1 MNAAELNTYPAIS
14 CQRGASAYYFDSINQ
29 QMNTLLFFSQP
40 IKNNAFVS
48 LSSSKKPQC
57 KTG

>member
-29 QMNTLLFFSQP
+29 QMNIMKQRICFP
-40 IKNNAFVS
+40 IKV
-48 LSSSKKPQC
+48 
-57 KTG
+57 